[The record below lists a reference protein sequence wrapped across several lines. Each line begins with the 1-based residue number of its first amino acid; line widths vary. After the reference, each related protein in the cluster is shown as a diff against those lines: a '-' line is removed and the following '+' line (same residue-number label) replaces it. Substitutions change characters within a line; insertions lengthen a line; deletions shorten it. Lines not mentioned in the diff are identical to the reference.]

1 MYDLF
6 QDPYSPLHPLTPLLI
21 TPCYIPVSPCYVNW
35 PSWGSYY
42 FFRHPGGPNWP
53 FTGLHCSS
61 QFFFSS
67 TKFWITGFSNWVDMA
82 SLLGLDSTL
91 NLADLSRTICSCLL
105 GDCHGTAVL
114 IGCKNFPFRF
124 VGEIRGGHWNE
135 CGVFKVIWVVR
146 TSDVLVKIEL
156 DPVGSTVRYEMM
168 KLCTGSVW
176 GGISW

>member
-1 MYDLF
+1 MYEHYDRGFLIDEPILYLIMYDLF

-114 IGCKNFPFRF
+114 IGCNNFPFHF
-124 VGEIRGGHWNE
+124 VGENRGA
-135 CGVFKVIWVVR
+135 
-146 TSDVLVKIEL
+146 IEMNAGCSKSFGWL
-156 DPVGSTVRYEMM
+156 ELLT
-168 KLCTGSVW
+168 
-176 GGISW
+176 